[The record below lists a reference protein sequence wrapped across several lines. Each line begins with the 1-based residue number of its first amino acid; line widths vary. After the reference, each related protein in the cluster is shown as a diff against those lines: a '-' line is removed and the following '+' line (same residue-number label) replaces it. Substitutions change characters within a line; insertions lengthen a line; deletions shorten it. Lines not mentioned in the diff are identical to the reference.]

1 MSYFSPYIDKSGLH
15 VPTYADILEDM
26 IATMKTIYGDDI
38 YLGNDSAD
46 YQFLSIFAL
55 KTADTLQAV
64 KQAYNSRSPSTAIG
78 AALDSIVKLNGI
90 SRKGAGYSTCQVIL
104 TGTPWTEVQNGSAKD
119 QNGVVWNLP
128 VSVVIGEDGTATV
141 TATCAVSGAVAATP
155 GDISII
161 NTPTYGWKSITN
173 TVSAVLG
180 NDEETD
186 AELRVRQTKSVANPS
201 QTMLQGTLG
210 AIIAVD
216 NVARATVY
224 ENDTNLNTV
233 DENYNP
239 HGFPAHSV
247 TCVVEGGADED
258 IAEAILYHKGVG
270 CYTNGDTEITVTDE
284 NGYENKIRFY
294 RPAYVPVYVKV
305 TIKKYGGYLA
315 SIMASIQ
322 KAVYEYLASLEIGQT
337 VSISMLTAIVMNCNA
352 SQTAPTFGVTSIKIG
367 RKASSVDAADI
378 SMTYKE
384 VAEAVYENTE
394 VTEA

>member
-26 IATMKTIYGDDI
+26 IATMKSIYGDDI
-38 YLGNDSAD
+38 YLENDSAD

-55 KTADTLQAV
+55 KQSDTLQAV

-90 SRKGAGYSTCQVIL
+90 ARKGAGYSTCQVII
-104 TGTPWTEVQNGSAKD
+104 TGTPWTEIKNGSAKD
-119 QNGVVWNLP
+119 ANGVVWNLP
-128 VSVVIGEDGTATV
+128 ESVVIGETGEVTC
-141 TATCAVSGAVAATP
+141 TATCSVPGAVTATP
-155 GDISII
+155 GDISVI
-161 NTPTYGWKSITN
+161 NTPTYGWKAITN
-173 TVSAVLG
+173 NVAAVLG

-224 ENDTNLNTV
+224 ENDTNLSTV
-233 DENYNP
+233 DKDYNP

-258 IAEAILYHKGVG
+258 IAEAILYHKGIG
-270 CYTNGDTEITVTDE
+270 CYTNGDTEISVTDE

-294 RPAYVPVYVKV
+294 RPSYVPVFVQV
-305 TIKKYGGYLA
+305 TIKKYSGYLSA
-315 SIMASIQ
+315 VTASIQ
-322 KAVYEYLASLEIGQT
+322 KAVFEYLSSLEIGQT
-337 VSISMLTAIVMNCNA
+337 VSISMLTAIVMNCNL
-352 SQTAPTFGVTSIKIG
+352 SQTAPTFGVTKIIIG
-367 RKASSVDAADI
+367 KTAEVREAAD
-378 SMTYKE
+378 MEMNYKE

-394 VTEA
+394 VVEA

>member
-90 SRKGAGYSTCQVIL
+90 SRKGAGYSTCQVTL
-104 TGTPWTEVQNGSAKD
+104 SGTAYTEIKNGSAKD

-128 VSVVIGEDGTATV
+128 ASVVIGEDGTVTC
-141 TATCAVSGAVAATP
+141 TATCSASGAVSATP
-155 GDISII
+155 GDISVI
-161 NTPTYGWKSITN
+161 NTPTYGWKAITN
-173 TVSAVLG
+173 TASAVLG

-210 AIIAVD
+210 AIIAVA

-233 DENYNP
+233 DKDYNP

-270 CYTNGDTEITVTDE
+270 CYTNGDTEIAVTDE
-284 NGYENKIRFY
+284 NGYVNNIRFY
-294 RPAYVPVYVKV
+294 RPTYVPVFVKV
-305 TIKKYGGYLA
+305 TIKKYSGYLA
-315 SIMASIQ
+315 SIMSSIQ

-337 VSISMLTAIVMNCNA
+337 VSISMLTAIVMNCNT
-352 SQTAPTFGVTSIKIG
+352 SQTAPTFGVSSIKIG
-367 RKASSVDAADI
+367 RKASSVTAADI

>member
-26 IATMKTIYGDDI
+26 IATMKSIYGDDI

-55 KTADTLQAV
+55 KQSDTLQAV
-64 KQAYNSRSPSTAIG
+64 KQAYNSRSPSTAVG

-90 SRKGAGYSTCQVIL
+90 SRKGAGYSTCQVII
-104 TGTPWTEVQNGSAKD
+104 TGTPWTEIKNGSAKD
-119 QNGVVWNLP
+119 ANGVVWNLP
-128 VSVVIGEDGTATV
+128 ESVVIGETGEVTC
-141 TATCAVSGAVAATP
+141 TATCSVSGSVTATP
-155 GDISII
+155 GDISVI
-161 NTPTYGWKSITN
+161 NTPTYGWKAITN
-173 TVSAVLG
+173 NVAAVLG

-233 DENYNP
+233 DKEYNP

-258 IAEAILYHKGVG
+258 IAEAILYHKGIG
-270 CYTNGDTEITVTDE
+270 CYTNGDTEISVTDE

-294 RPAYVPVYVKV
+294 RPSYIPVFVQV
-305 TIKKYGGYLA
+305 TIKKYSGYLSA
-315 SIMASIQ
+315 VTGSIQ
-322 KAVYEYLASLEIGQT
+322 KAVFEYLSSLEIGQT
-337 VSISMLTAIVMNCNA
+337 VSISMLTAIVMNCNL
-352 SQTAPTFGVTSIKIG
+352 SQTAPTFGVTKIIIG
-367 RKASSVDAADI
+367 KTAETREAAD
-378 SMTYKE
+378 MEMNYKE

-394 VTEA
+394 VVEA

>member
-15 VPTYADILEDM
+15 VPTYADILDDM

-55 KTADTLQAV
+55 KQADTLQAV

-90 SRKGAGYSTCQVIL
+90 ARKGAGYSTCQVIL
-104 TGTPWTEVQNGSAKD
+104 TGTPWTEIKNGSAKD
-119 QNGVVWNLP
+119 ANGVIWNLP
-128 VSVVIGEDGTATV
+128 ESVVIGETSAVTV
-141 TATCAVSGAVAATP
+141 TATCSVSGAVAASP

-161 NTPTYGWKSITN
+161 NTPTYGWKEITN
-173 TVSAVLG
+173 TVAAVLG

-224 ENDTNLNTV
+224 ENDTNLSTV
-233 DENYNP
+233 DPDYNP

-270 CYTNGDTEITVTDE
+270 CYTNGDTEISVTDA

-294 RPAYVPVYVKV
+294 RPVYVPIFVKV
-305 TIKKYGGYLA
+305 TIKKYKGYL
-315 SIMASIQ
+315 SSVTASIQ
-322 KAVYEYLASLEIGQT
+322 KAVYDYLASLEIGQT
-337 VSISMLTAIVMNCNA
+337 VSISMLTAVVMNCNP
-352 SQTAPTFGVTSIKIG
+352 SRSAPTFGVTGILIG
-367 RKASSVDAADI
+367 RTKETQAAEDI

-384 VAEAVYENTE
+384 VASAVYENTE
-394 VTEA
+394 VVES